1 MGTFGSLFFYM
12 NSTPINSFTQ
22 DPQLL
27 AVNNILGCI
36 GQAPVT
42 ALDYENPEVFLVTQL
57 LTQARQDTLA
67 EGWNLNTENN
77 LELTLEPTTN
87 RVYSPNTALRLDA
100 SGEDVDRTT
109 DVVVREGAL
118 YDLVTHDFVHKN
130 TKVDVVWDLQYKDL
144 PGIFQRYITAR
155 ASTRA
160 AVELVNNS
168 DLYKM
173 LGQNEVALRAAL
185 IDYECQS
192 GDYTFFGSPEGTV
205 YRPYSPYRALAR

>member
-1 MGTFGSLFFYM
+1 MGSEM
-12 NSTPINSFTQ
+12 
-22 DPQLL
+22 
-27 AVNNILGCI
+27 CI
-36 GQAPVT
+36 R
-42 ALDYENPEVFLVTQL
+42 DS
-57 LTQARQDTLA
+57 RI
-67 EGWNLNTENN
+67 
-77 LELTLEPTTN
+77 
-87 RVYSPNTALRLDA
+87 DA

-109 DVVVREGAL
+109 DIVVREGAL

-205 YRPYSPYRALAR
+205 YRPYSPYRALVR

>member
-1 MGTFGSLFFYM
+1 M

-109 DVVVREGAL
+109 DIVVREGAL
-118 YDLVTHDFVHKN
+118 YDLVTHDFVNKN

>member
-1 MGTFGSLFFYM
+1 M

-109 DVVVREGAL
+109 DIVVREGAL
-118 YDLVTHDFVHKN
+118 YDLVTHDFVNKN

-168 DLYKM
+168 DLYKIC
-173 LGQNEVALRAAL
+173 LL
-185 IDYECQS
+185 
-192 GDYTFFGSPEGTV
+192 YTSP
-205 YRPYSPYRALAR
+205 SPRDMRRSRMPSSA